1 MKLISLSTV
10 GVVLA
15 QTTTTMTSYTT
26 TIATT
31 TLASRADTQ
40 LFTLLDSLKLVFEK
54 NRVEGRPHLEMRW
67 TKITEKWHKRNE
79 DMTRPHSKSSA
90 SCLFDGRSFD
100 MTLTD
105 LTDSCQVSFSNM
117 DFDHM

>member
-26 TIATT
+26 T
-31 TLASRADTQ
+31 TLASSADTQ
-40 LFTLLDSLKLVFEK
+40 LFTLFDSLKLVFEQ

-67 TKITEKWHKRNE
+67 KKITEKWHKRNE
-79 DMTRPHSKSSA
+79 DMTRPHSKNSA
-90 SCLFDGRSFD
+90 SCVFDGRSFD
-100 MTLTD
+100 MTITD
-105 LTDSCQVSFSNM
+105 PTDSCQVSFKNM
-117 DFDHM
+117 DFDNM